1 MLSLEYLSRLIFRV
15 SSPFLDWALKK
26 LSSSQRI
33 HSLLKAR
40 EDKHFRSINGLKR
53 ILIVAGI
60 NIGDALMAQPFIAP
74 LKKSNPETE
83 ISYLYQRRGYP
94 LIRANPYIDRHFP
107 LFKSIGYPSKRD
119 LKSLKKVLEN
129 YNFDLIFNFCPYF
142 SSKDFKSAHTVTIFP
157 TRLIANVI
165 HAYASN
171 KSRAQIL
178 FQMNRFAN
186 ECINH
191 LTPGAEDEVGY
202 RSDFSSNDIY
212 VNGKRTVRAKRIMER
227 LNINPRSNKILLN
240 PDTSCSYTRIPFEFQ
255 VELIKGILSADKIT
269 LLLSCGFS
277 FPNIERELL
286 KAISPSL
293 TKKITVIPKN
303 TPIDV
308 FASLIDHS
316 HMFIT
321 GDTAPLHIAAARRM
335 TVDAD
340 SHFQNSTAVVGIFG
354 ATSGKIYGYDSYS
367 DAYLPSA
374 QDAPSKIFEAN
385 PECKNLTCIDKIFK
399 ACPEVRCFD
408 GLEPEPIIDY
418 IRNYFSRGFN
428 PGSRVREASF

>member
-1 MLSLEYLSRLIFRV
+1 
-15 SSPFLDWALKK
+15 
-26 LSSSQRI
+26 
-33 HSLLKAR
+33 LKAR
-40 EDKHFRSINGLKR
+40 EAKHFRKINGLKR

-94 LIRANPYIDRHFP
+94 LIRANPSIDRHFP
-107 LFKSIGYPSKRD
+107 LIRSIGYPSKRD
-119 LKSLKKVLEN
+119 FKNLKNVIEE

-142 SSKDFKSAHTVTIFP
+142 SSKNFRSAHQVVVYP

-165 HAYASN
+165 NAYASN
-171 KSRAQIL
+171 KSKAQVL

-186 ECINH
+186 ECINNIF
-191 LTPGAEDEVGY
+191 PGTQDKNEHC
-202 RSDFSSNDIY
+202 SDFSSNVVY
-212 VNGKRTVRAKRIMER
+212 VTGDRMMRAERIMER
-227 LNINPRSNKILLN
+227 LKINPCSKTILFN

-255 VELIKGILSADKIT
+255 VKLLKGILSVENVT
-269 LLLSCGFS
+269 LLLGCGFS
-277 FPNIERELL
+277 FPNVERELL

-293 TKKITVIPKN
+293 TKKIAVVPKD

-321 GDTAPLHIAAARRM
+321 GDTAPLHIAAAKRVAVGLDNYFRN
-335 TVDAD
+335 A
-340 SHFQNSTAVVGIFG
+340 TAVVGIFG
-354 ATSGKIYGYDSYS
+354 ATSGKIYGYDSFS
-367 DAYLPSA
+367 DTCLASA
-374 QDAPSKIFEAN
+374 QDAPSKIFEAF

-408 GLEPEPIIDY
+408 GLEPGPIIDY
-418 IRNYFSRGFN
+418 IRKYLT
-428 PGSRVREASF
+428 

>member
-1 MLSLEYLSRLIFRV
+1 MLSLEHLSRLIFRV
-15 SSPFLDWALKK
+15 SSPFLDWTLKR
-26 LSSSQRI
+26 LSSSQMI

-40 EDKHFRSINGLKR
+40 EDKHFRNINGLKR
-53 ILIVAGI
+53 ILIVPGI

-74 LKKSNPETE
+74 LKKSNPEIE

-94 LIRANPYIDRHFP
+94 LIRANPYIDRHLP
-107 LFKSIGYPSKRD
+107 LMKSIGYPSRRD
-119 LKSLKKVLEN
+119 FKSLKKVIEN
-129 YNFDLIFNFCPYF
+129 YNYDLIFNFCPYF
-142 SSKDFKSAHTVTIFP
+142 SSKDFKSAHTVVIYP

-165 HAYASN
+165 NAYASN

-178 FQMNRFAN
+178 FHMKRFAN
-186 ECINH
+186 ECVSHI
-191 LTPGAEDEVGY
+191 TPGAEDEVRNGSY
-202 RSDFSSNDIY
+202 FSSNDIY
-212 VNGKRTVRAKRIMER
+212 VSGERMLRAKKIMQR
-227 LNINPRSNKILLN
+227 LNINPRSKKILFN
-240 PDTSCSYTRIPFEFQ
+240 PDTSCAYTRIPFKFQ
-255 VELIKGILSADKIT
+255 VELIRGILSADKIN

-286 KAISPSL
+286 KTIPLSL

-316 HMFIT
+316 HMFVT
-321 GDTAPLHIAAARRM
+321 GDTAPLHIAAARRV
-335 TVDAD
+335 TVDSD
-340 SHFQNSTAVVGIFG
+340 SYFNNSTAVVGIFG

-374 QDAPSKIFEAN
+374 QDAPSKIFEAH

-399 ACPEVRCFD
+399 ACPDVRCFE

-418 IRNYFSRGFN
+418 IRNYFSWGIN
-428 PGSRVREASF
+428 PSSRVREASF

>member
-1 MLSLEYLSRLIFRV
+1 MFSIEQTSRFAFRI
-15 SSPFLDWALKK
+15 SSPLLDRTIKA
-26 LSSSQRI
+26 LSSSQKIQRF
-33 HSLLKAR
+33 LKTR
-40 EDKHFRSINGLKR
+40 EEKHLSNIGSLKR

-83 ISYLYQRRGYP
+83 VSYLYQRRGYP

-107 LFKSIGYPSKRD
+107 LIRSIGYPSKRD
-119 LKSLKKVLEN
+119 FKSLKSVIEE

-142 SSKDFKSAHTVTIFP
+142 SSKNFKPAHQIVVYP

-165 HAYASN
+165 NAYASN
-171 KSRAQIL
+171 RSKAQVL
-178 FQMNRFAN
+178 FQMKRFAN

-191 LTPGAEDEVGY
+191 IFPGTQDKIEDC
-202 RSDFSSNDIY
+202 SDFSSNVIY
-212 VNGKRTVRAKRIMER
+212 VTGDRMMRAERIMER
-227 LNINPRSNKILLN
+227 LKINPRSKKIFFN

-255 VELIKGILSADKIT
+255 VKLLKGILSVENVT

-286 KAISPSL
+286 ETISPSL
-293 TKKITVIPKN
+293 TKKVAVIPKD

-321 GDTAPLHIAAARRM
+321 GDTAPLHIAAAKRVAVGLDNYFR
-335 TVDAD
+335 
-340 SHFQNSTAVVGIFG
+340 NSTAVVGIFG
-354 ATSGKIYGYDSYS
+354 ATSGKIYGYDSFS
-367 DAYLPSA
+367 DTYLASA
-374 QDAPSKIFEAN
+374 QDAPSKIFEAF

-408 GLEPEPIIDY
+408 GLAPGPIIDY
-418 IRNYFSRGFN
+418 IRNYLS
-428 PGSRVREASF
+428 

>member
-15 SSPFLDWALKK
+15 SSPFLDWTLKN

-40 EDKHFRSINGLKR
+40 EDKHFRRINGLKR
-53 ILIVAGI
+53 ILIIAGI
-60 NIGDALMAQPFIAP
+60 NIGDAIMAQSFISP
-74 LKKSNPETE
+74 LKKSHPEIE

-94 LIRANPYIDRHFP
+94 LIRANPCVDQHFP
-107 LFKSIGYPSKRD
+107 LIKSIGYPSKSD
-119 LKSLKKVLEN
+119 FKNLKKVIEN

-142 SSKDFKSAHTVTIFP
+142 SSKDFKSAQTVVIYP

-165 HAYASN
+165 NAYASN
-171 KSRAQIL
+171 ESRAQIL

-186 ECINH
+186 ECIENIS
-191 LTPGAEDEVGY
+191 PGAQEWIEDC
-202 RSDFSSNDIY
+202 SAFASNVIY
-212 VNGKRTVRAKRIMER
+212 VNEERMLRAKRIIER
-227 LNINPRSNKILLN
+227 LNINPRSKKILFN

-255 VELIKGILSADKIT
+255 VELIKGILSVNNIT

-277 FPNIERELL
+277 LPNIEKELF
-286 KAISPSL
+286 KEISPSL
-293 TKKITVIPKN
+293 TKKITVIPKD

-316 HMFIT
+316 LMFIT
-321 GDTAPLHIAAARRM
+321 GDTAPLHIAAARRV
-335 TVDAD
+335 TVDSD
-340 SHFQNSTAVVGIFG
+340 NYFRNSTAVVGIFG

-385 PECKNLTCIDKIFK
+385 PDCKNLTCIDKIFK

-408 GLEPEPIIDY
+408 GLEPGPIVDY
-418 IRNYFSRGFN
+418 IRDYLSWGLN
-428 PGSRVREASF
+428 PCNRVHEAFF

>member
-1 MLSLEYLSRLIFRV
+1 MLSLEHLSRLIFRA
-15 SSPFLDWALKK
+15 SSPFLDWTLKK

-40 EDKHFRSINGLKR
+40 EDKHFRKINGLKR

-74 LKKSNPETE
+74 LKNSNPETE

-94 LIRANPYIDRHFP
+94 LIMANPSIDRHFP
-107 LFKSIGYPSKRD
+107 LIKSIGYPSKGD
-119 LKSLKKVLEN
+119 FKSLKSVIEE

-142 SSKDFKSAHTVTIFP
+142 SSKDFKPARTVVIYP

-165 HAYASN
+165 DAYASK

-186 ECINH
+186 ECINNI
-191 LTPGAEDEVGY
+191 TPGAQDEVGDC
-202 RSDFSSNDIY
+202 SDFSSHDIY
-212 VNGKRTVRAKRIMER
+212 VSGERMMRAERIMER
-227 LNINPRSNKILLN
+227 LKINPRSKKILFN

-269 LLLSCGFS
+269 LLLSSGFS

-286 KAISPSL
+286 KAVSPSL
-293 TKKITVIPKN
+293 TKKIAVIPKD

-321 GDTAPLHIAAARRM
+321 GDTAPLHIAAARRV
-335 TVDAD
+335 TVDSDNYFRNA
-340 SHFQNSTAVVGIFG
+340 TAVVGIFG

-418 IRNYFSRGFN
+418 IRNYLSWDLN
-428 PGSRVREASF
+428 PCIRVHEASF